1 MKKMI
6 TEEHRPSSLREVI
19 GQPHIVNPLIQMIEG
34 LPHDDIPHLAFYGKH
49 GTGKT
54 STAIAFMKDAFGD
67 NWDSNFL
74 ELNASDERSIGVI
87 RTKVKDFAKRGTIGT
102 FTAKDGKTYPIP
114 FNVVFLD
121 ECDNLTPDAQSAL
134 RRLMEK
140 HKQTRFILSANYP
153 HKIIQPIHDR
163 CAFSSTRFRPISPMM
178 MLDYLDEKVDTEKR
192 ISNATLTVI
201 AVNSNGSVR
210 KALNLYDIF
219 RRFKPDSVTPEDVRE
234 YLGTV
239 NKSVIRSLMTKSI
252 MAVKKDEPRLWRTVD
267 AEIDKLAGRGLT
279 GYDILNEMI
288 QYTSEDNDMPTKL
301 RNRIFSLIG
310 DALHWVSVSQD
321 DMLAVKAFLR
331 RFSLE

>member
-1 MKKMI
+1 MI
-6 TEEHRPSSLREVI
+6 SEEYRPTSLSEII
-19 GQPHIVNPLIQMIEG
+19 GQGHIVKPLQAMIQT
-34 LPHDDIPHLAFYGKH
+34 LPNSIPHLAFYGKH

-163 CAFSSTRFRPISPMM
+163 CAFSSTRFRPI
-178 MLDYLDEKVDTEKR
+178 EWR
-192 ISNATLTVI
+192 VI
-201 AVNSNGSVR
+201 LNRLCELEGNSCTTAGLEAIAQNSHGSLR
-210 KALNLYDIF
+210 KAFNLYDIF
-219 RRFKPDSVTPEDVRE
+219 NRFPELSICEEDVNE
-234 YLGTV
+234 YLGTI
-239 NKSVIRSLMTKSI
+239 NKSVIRTLMAKSVS
-252 MAVKKDEPRLWRTVD
+252 AVKKDEPRMWRAVD

-288 QYTSEDNDMPTKL
+288 RYTSEDEKMPTKL

-321 DMLAVKAFLR
+321 DMLAVKAFMR
-331 RFSLE
+331 RFALE

>member
-1 MKKMI
+1 MI
-6 TEEHRPSSLREVI
+6 TEEHRPQTLSEIV
-19 GQPHIVNPLIQMIEG
+19 GQDHIVKPLKAMIES
-34 LPHDDIPHLAFYGKH
+34 LPNSIPHLAFYGKH

-163 CAFSSTRFRPISPMM
+163 CAFSSTRFRPIGWR
-178 MLDYLDEKVDTEKR
+178 LIL
-192 ISNATLTVI
+192 NTLADLEGDSCTVCGLEAI
-201 AVNSNGSVR
+201 AQNSHGSLR

-219 RRFKPDSVTPEDVRE
+219 NRFPDLSISKDDVEE
-234 YLGTV
+234 YLGTID
-239 NKSVIRSLMTKSI
+239 KSMIRSLMTKSI
-252 MAVKKDEPRLWRTVD
+252 MAVKKDEPRLWRAVD

-279 GYDILNEMI
+279 GYDILNEMVR
-288 QYTSEDNDMPTKL
+288 YTSEDKDMPTKL